1 MITFRAPFSGDAG
14 VLVMLFRR
22 VLNNRRVSAAQLTAL
37 VNTYASRHLRDN
49 ANKKK
54 GNIFTNLGAE
64 KMTIKTFLHA
74 LFKILRFSVVVMS
87 VECYDRE
94 HQLRCSASV
103 KIIDNEISNEF
114 EEDNNCL
121 IENIYPTTEELLAS
135 LYHKYE
141 EPASEKIHSE
151 IIEAIKRIEN
161 VVKLEKGEE
170 NGAETINNR

>member
-1 MITFRAPFSGDAG
+1 MITFKAPFSGDAG

-22 VLNNRRVSAAQLTAL
+22 VLNNRRVKAAQLTVF
-37 VNTYASRHLRDN
+37 VNTYEARQLRDN

-103 KIIDNEISNEF
+103 KIIDNEISNEYE
-114 EEDNNCL
+114 EEDSNCL

-141 EPASEKIHSE
+141 EPASEKIHTE

-161 VVKLEKGEE
+161 VVKLEKGED
-170 NGAETINNR
+170 R

>member
-1 MITFRAPFSGDAG
+1 MITFKAPFSGDAG

-22 VLNNRRVSAAQLTAL
+22 VLNTRRVTAAQLTAH
-37 VNTYASRHLRDN
+37 VNTYAAKHLKDN

-94 HQLRCSASV
+94 HRLQCSASV
-103 KIIDNEISNEF
+103 RVIDNEVSDDV
-114 EEDNNCL
+114 EEDGNC
-121 IENIYPTTEELLAS
+121 ITENIYPTTEELLAS

-151 IIEAIKRIEN
+151 LLEAIKRIEN
-161 VVKLEKGEE
+161 IAKLEKGE
-170 NGAETINNR
+170 